1 MEDHKLVF
9 SKSSND
15 NACFNIDWAGAVAL
29 YYAGY
34 NSFDYRF
41 RAELKDIPFLGLI
54 GPPHKF
60 TNKEEKLASN
70 LVEREKNLRA
80 LASYF
85 LKYNQDDF
93 VFELRDSSDLL
104 VLKSNKQIKSG
115 TAGEVEPCLL
125 PPPRFTS
132 SGFVKLAH
140 FAKVCPF

>member
-1 MEDHKLVF
+1 MADHKLVF

-104 VLKSNKQIKSG
+104 VLKSNKQIS
-115 TAGEVEPCLL
+115 LSL
-125 PPPRFTS
+125 I
-132 SGFVKLAH
+132 H
-140 FAKVCPF
+140 I